1 MSAKPSRFGQIK
13 SKSPITQLETVEN
26 YFTDKAE
33 KPHRAS
39 SRTGKKAIVGYFSE
53 ELSREFY
60 VLAIKEGKTMQS
72 LLGEAIDDLLRA
84 RGKNPFGE
92 R

>member
-1 MSAKPSRFGQIK
+1 MNAKPSRFGQIK
-13 SKSPITQLETVEN
+13 SKSSIAQVEPVESFLN
-26 YFTDKAE
+26 SKVE
-33 KPHRAS
+33 RIPKIS
-39 SRTGKKAIVGYFSE
+39 SRIGKKAIVGYFSE

-60 VLAIKEGKTMQS
+60 ALAIKEGKTMQS

>member
-1 MSAKPSRFGQIK
+1 MNTKPSRFGQIK
-13 SKSPITQLETVEN
+13 SKSPITQLKPVEN
-26 YFTDKAE
+26 YLDSKIE
-33 KPHRAS
+33 KVSKTS
-39 SRTGKKAIVGYFSE
+39 SRIGKKAIVGYFSE

-60 VLAIKEGKTMQS
+60 ALAIKEGKTMQS
-72 LLGEAIDDLLRA
+72 LLGEAIDDLLRT

>member
-1 MSAKPSRFGQIK
+1 MITKPNRFGQIK
-13 SKSPITQLETVEN
+13 SKTQIAPVEHI
-26 YFTDKAE
+26 E
-33 KPHRAS
+33 KPLNDMLEKVPKVS
-39 SRTGKKAIVGYFSE
+39 SRIGKKAIVGYFSE

>member
-1 MSAKPSRFGQIK
+1 MNAKPSRFGQIK
-13 SKSPITQLETVEN
+13 SKSSIAQVEPVESFFN
-26 YFTDKAE
+26 SKME
-33 KPHRAS
+33 RIPKIS
-39 SRTGKKAIVGYFSE
+39 SRSGKKAIVGYFSE

-60 VLAIKEGKTMQS
+60 ALAIKEGKTMQS